1 MHVSS
6 CLPRPKSKL
15 ECDVGASSSPT
26 WHPHLQVRVLVR
38 VSKFEYHMHAHTRR
52 HHGPLFGL
60 STHIQANS
68 MPSPPSST
76 IQCIFF
82 FFALHIESGSVHRF
96 SPLASHHLIMANQ
109 WLGYG
114 RRVHNSQA
122 EKRRRL
128 CSLGIPAEINQV
140 LRSWCLVPTKV
151 EGSTHTSASLCRLP
165 CSATSMFAGPAH
177 AHESTV

>member
-1 MHVSS
+1 MRRWRLFLADLAPTFTSQSS
-6 CLPRPKSKL
+6 
-15 ECDVGASSSPT
+15 GSSF
-26 WHPHLQVRVLVR
+26 QVRIP
-38 VSKFEYHMHAHTRR
+38 HARPHPPTPWTPLRFKHT
-52 HHGPLFGL
+52 HPGQLHA
-60 STHIQANS
+60 Q
-68 MPSPPSST
+68 ST
-76 IQCIFF
+76 IIHHPMYFF